1 MIKSPYSLLVLF
13 KFSIF
18 SCLGLGRILILGI
31 YPFLSGYP
39 ICWPIIF
46 HNNLYGLLYFCS
58 VSCNISS
65 FIYNFINFSLLS
77 FFYYSSRHDWATSLS
92 LFTFMHWRRKW
103 QPTPVFWPGESQGQG
118 SLVGCHLWGRTQ
130 SDTIEET

>member
-1 MIKSPYSLLVLF
+1 MKSPYSLLVLF

-46 HNNLYGLLYFCS
+46 HNSLYGLLYFCS

-65 FIYNFINFSLLS
+65 FIYNFIYLNLLS
-77 FFYYSSRHDWATSLS
+77 FFLCLAKVWSIFFIFSEYQFILLLIFSVVFLVSIAILLKTCCLFPFTDFGLSSFS
-92 LFTFMHWRRKW
+92 FF
-103 QPTPVFWPGESQGQG
+103 
-118 SLVGCHLWGRTQ
+118 
-130 SDTIEET
+130 